1 MVCLLLEAGARIGP
15 GLLQSAVKMSGYL
28 TGQEISLLLL
38 RHGAEVRDVDSEGR
52 SALSWAVSLNN
63 SEVVSELLRLG
74 GDPASVSRM
83 VLGSAS
89 EEVRRILQR
98 SRNEGASLDL
108 LAMRTIRRAVV
119 LSDTRRGSFPSKLD
133 LLPLPQRLI
142 HSLND

>member
-38 RHGAEVRDVDSEGR
+38 RHGAEVRDLDSEGR
-52 SALSWAVSLNN
+52 SALSWAVSMNN

-74 GDPASVSRM
+74 GDPASVSRV

-89 EEVRRILQR
+89 EEVKQLLER
-98 SRNEGASLDL
+98 SRTEVARLDL
-108 LAMRTIRRAVV
+108 LAIRTIRRALVQ
-119 LSDTRRGSFPSKLD
+119 SDQRTGSFPSKLS